1 MEDRGEESRLHPG
14 QDQGEGL
21 GFWKAAA
28 RIREGLDG
36 ISGKRNH
43 KFGGHQGSKASP
55 VPLSNFRPVQGYQVF
70 TDGRSSSPV
79 PGIKVQSRSALD

>member
-21 GFWKAAA
+21 GFWKAAT
-28 RIREGLDG
+28 RIREGLAG
-36 ISGKRNH
+36 ISGKRNQ
-43 KFGGHQGSKASP
+43 GHQGSKASP

-70 TDGRSSSPV
+70 TDGRSYSPV
-79 PGIKVQSRSALD
+79 PRIKVQSRSALD